1 MTAIIDKSKQDVDK
15 LTRENVIL
23 KSRLAEI
30 EDKVFPNGKSSIPI
44 DFSKSDVFI
53 CSPPSKDVQSAIS
66 SEDTYVQGNGSSPSG
81 DLQPVVPPEVSCNT
95 LPSDLHLVDSNNG
108 SPPTDGIPIRITNR
122 HPSNPQLVDSNKANP
137 SIDASQNHL
146 NPYQSESQIAI
157 QPVSKRR
164 PSLDTRG
171 IQSISRFS
179 MLIEPTNIIEGLLLK
194 IL

>member
-1 MTAIIDKSKQDVDK
+1 MIAIIDKSKQDVDK

-23 KSRLAEI
+23 KSRLTV
-30 EDKVFPNGKSSIPI
+30 EDKVFPNGKSSI
-44 DFSKSDVFI
+44 SKSDVFI

-66 SEDTYVQGNGSSPSG
+66 SEDTYVQGNGSSPSC

-108 SPPTDGIPIRITNR
+108 SPPTDGIPIRITNC
-122 HPSNPQLVDSNKANP
+122 HPSNPQLVDSNKGNP

-164 PSLDTRG
+164 SSLDTRG
-171 IQSISRFS
+171 IQSISCFS